1 MKKAWMFP
9 GQGSQE
15 VGMGG
20 ELLETEEMSVL
31 LRKAEE
37 ITGRPIGDIIRSG
50 PKELLD
56 KTSNTQVAILVVSLG
71 ILAIYLKKN
80 HGKKPDFVVGHSAG
94 EVAAAVMAGSM
105 SEEEAIAFINE
116 RGLAM
121 EEAGE
126 KHPGGMVAILGV
138 PDEEAE
144 RIAAENGAF
153 VANYNIPD
161 QQIVA
166 SGGVKEIEGVTAA
179 VVGAGARAVRLGVSI
194 AAHSPDMRDA
204 VDRVKGAISDINIKD
219 TVVPMV
225 SNATGEI
232 IHRASDLRDHLPNQL
247 TKPVR
252 WAQGVEFLYD
262 QGVREFIEIGP
273 RNVLQ
278 GMVKRQMK
286 GREGVITV
294 SAEDQITN

>member
-1 MKKAWMFP
+1 
-9 GQGSQE
+9 
-15 VGMGG
+15 MGG
-20 ELLETEEMSVL
+20 ELLETEEMGVL
-31 LRKAEE
+31 LCKAEE
-37 ITGRPIGDIIRSG
+37 ITGRPIGDIIRNG

-71 ILAIYLKKN
+71 ILAVYLKKH
-80 HGKKPDFVVGHSAG
+80 HGEKPDFVVGHSVG
-94 EVAAAVMAGSM
+94 EVTAAVAAGSM

-126 KHPGGMVAILGV
+126 NHPGGMVAILGV
-138 PDEEAE
+138 SDEEAE
-144 RIAAENGAF
+144 RITADSGAY

-166 SGGVKEIEGVTAA
+166 SGGVKEIEDVTSVATE
-179 VVGAGARAVRLGVSI
+179 VGAKVIRLGVTI
-194 AAHSPDMRDA
+194 AAHSPKMYDA
-204 VDRVKGAISDINIKD
+204 ADRVRNAISDINIRD

-232 IHRASDLRDHLPNQL
+232 IHRASDIKDHLPNQL

-252 WAQGVEFLYD
+252 WAQGIEFLYA

-278 GMVKRQMK
+278 GMVKRQMR
-286 GREGVITV
+286 GREGVV
-294 SAEDQITN
+294 ASNAQDQITN